1 MVCRNI
7 CETLAKP
14 TFGYNQYIE
23 GKKYCRRCEVFLFYN
38 GGLFCPC
45 CGMQL
50 RRSPTAKRGK
60 DRLREERKLSI
71 QQGMSKFVEYKHI

>member
-7 CETLAKP
+7 CESLTKP
-14 TFGYNQYIE
+14 AFEYNQDIE

-50 RRSPTAKRGK
+50 RSPTTKRGK
-60 DRLREERKLSI
+60 DRIRRKKERIKL
-71 QQGMSKFVEYKHI
+71 M